1 MPHTSNS
8 STKNSPTKI
17 YWEESGTGDPLL
29 LIMGLGYSLEMWHRT
44 RPIVAARYRTILFD
58 NRGVGRSDLP
68 SEPWTMADM
77 AADAAAVLDAA
88 GVPRAHIFGI
98 SMGGMIA
105 QEFALEHPDRLNRLV
120 LGCTACGGSNSVP
133 ATTHVLQTLM
143 ARATMTPEEGVRAMV
158 PYIYDASTP
167 RERIE
172 EDLAIRMRTFPAAAG
187 YLGQIGA
194 VTKWSA
200 FERLDRL
207 DRITAPALVIHG
219 ETDQLV
225 PPENGRI
232 LASKIAGAKLVM
244 LANASHLF
252 TTDKPEE
259 SHAAILGWLNL

>member
-1 MPHTSNS
+1 LPHTSNG
-8 STKNSPTKI
+8 STKI
-17 YWEESGTGDPLL
+17 HWEESGTGDPLL

-44 RPIVAARYRTILFD
+44 RPIAAARFRTIVFD

-68 SEPWTMADM
+68 AEPWTMADM

-88 GVPRAHIFGI
+88 AIPRAHIFGI

-105 QEFALEHPDRLNRLV
+105 QEFALANPDRVNRLV

-133 ATTHVLQTLM
+133 AAPHVLQTVM

-172 EDLAIRMRTFPAAAG
+172 EDLAIRMRTFPPAAG

-194 VTKWSA
+194 ITKWSA
-200 FERLDRL
+200 FDRL
-207 DRITAPALVIHG
+207 DRIAAPTLVIHG

-232 LASKIAGAKLVM
+232 LASKISRAKLVM

-259 SHAAILGWLNL
+259 SHAAILGWLSD